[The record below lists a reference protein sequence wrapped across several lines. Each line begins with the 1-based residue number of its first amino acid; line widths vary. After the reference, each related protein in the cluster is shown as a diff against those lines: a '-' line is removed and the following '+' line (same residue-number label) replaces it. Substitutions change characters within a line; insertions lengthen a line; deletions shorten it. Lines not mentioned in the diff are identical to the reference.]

1 VLVRSVVHL
10 RPEGL
15 SELPTIRV
23 TNQAA
28 RPTRPGDIAITVVW
42 AIIALLLMK
51 AFFKPNPRPDFQEG
65 WGYFSVVLILG
76 ALVLG
81 ALVLYLR
88 A

>member
-1 VLVRSVVHL
+1 
-10 RPEGL
+10 
-15 SELPTIRV
+15 
-23 TNQAA
+23 
-28 RPTRPGDIAITVVW
+28 
-42 AIIALLLMK
+42 MK